1 MAASAEN
8 ERSLSFG
15 LTGPASLVS
24 EDPEQSESNPYE
36 IARIGQS
43 PAGQSP
49 AGQSPAGQSPAG
61 QSPAGQSPTGQSE
74 KGAETAWW
82 GKAFLKACPLH

>member
-15 LTGPASLVS
+15 LTGPEDLVS
-24 EDPEQSESNPYE
+24 EDAEQSGSNPYE

-43 PAGQSP
+43 PAGQP
-49 AGQSPAGQSPAG
+49 
-61 QSPAGQSPTGQSE
+61 E
-74 KGAETAWW
+74 EGAEAAWW

>member
-24 EDPEQSESNPYE
+24 EDAEQSESNPYE
-36 IARIGQS
+36 IARIGQ
-43 PAGQSP
+43 PPTGQP
-49 AGQSPAGQSPAG
+49 PT
-61 QSPAGQSPTGQSE
+61 GQSPTGQSE
-74 KGAETAWW
+74 DGAEAAWW

>member
-24 EDPEQSESNPYE
+24 EDAEQSGSNPYE

-49 AGQSPAGQSPAG
+49 AGQSPV
-61 QSPAGQSPTGQSE
+61 GQSE
-74 KGAETAWW
+74 EGAEAAWW

>member
-36 IARIGQS
+36 IARIAPTGQS
-43 PAGQSP
+43 PT
-49 AGQSPAGQSPAG
+49 GQSPAG

-74 KGAETAWW
+74 EGAEAAWW

>member
-15 LTGPASLVS
+15 LTGPANLVS
-24 EDPEQSESNPYE
+24 EDAEQSESNPYQ

-43 PAGQSP
+43 PAGQW
-49 AGQSPAGQSPAG
+49 
-61 QSPAGQSPTGQSE
+61 E
-74 KGAETAWW
+74 DGAEAAWW

>member
-43 PAGQSP
+43 P
-49 AGQSPAGQSPAG
+49 
-61 QSPAGQSPTGQSE
+61 TGQSE
-74 KGAETAWW
+74 KGAEAAWW

>member
-1 MAASAEN
+1 VTASAEN

-15 LTGPASLVS
+15 LMGPADLVS
-24 EDPEQSESNPYE
+24 EGAEQSGSNPYE

-43 PAGQSP
+43 P
-49 AGQSPAGQSPAG
+49 
-61 QSPAGQSPTGQSE
+61 TGQSE
-74 KGAETAWW
+74 GGAEAAWW

>member
-24 EDPEQSESNPYE
+24 EDAEQSESNPYE
-36 IARIGQS
+36 IARIGQ
-43 PAGQSP
+43 PPTGQP
-49 AGQSPAGQSPAG
+49 PTGQPPTGQP
-61 QSPAGQSPTGQSE
+61 PTGQSPTGQSE
-74 KGAETAWW
+74 DGAEAAWW

>member
-15 LTGPASLVS
+15 LTGPANLVS
-24 EDPEQSESNPYE
+24 EDAEQSESNPYE

-49 AGQSPAGQSPAG
+49 
-61 QSPAGQSPTGQSE
+61 TGQSE
-74 KGAETAWW
+74 DGAEAAWW

>member
-43 PAGQSP
+43 PT
-49 AGQSPAGQSPAG
+49 
-61 QSPAGQSPTGQSE
+61 GQSPTGQSE
-74 KGAETAWW
+74 EGAEAAWW

>member
-49 AGQSPAGQSPAG
+49 
-61 QSPAGQSPTGQSE
+61 TGQSE
-74 KGAETAWW
+74 DGAEAAWW

>member
-24 EDPEQSESNPYE
+24 EDPEQSGSNPYE

-49 AGQSPAGQSPAG
+49 
-61 QSPAGQSPTGQSE
+61 TGQSE
-74 KGAETAWW
+74 EGAEAAWW